1 MSGIPRPDPQIAAG
15 TITVRVLRGAFDN
28 PALEHPVS
36 LEVTDAAGTKTET
49 LTGKTV
55 NQGRATF
62 DGLLPWVGGRAIAK
76 VELDGETLRSA
87 PIDIAG
93 DIGAAVMLVS
103 GGAPAKRGPAT
114 GNTPLPG
121 IAFEFAKVQPG
132 ELMVGAF
139 DLSAKQAVEGVELTL
154 HIRPPQGEPSKEAKI
169 SDAEGKAVFSGLD
182 KFPKG
187 TTFVAEA
194 QLSEGDPVRR
204 SEAFDL
210 IAGKGMAVVLAKG
223 RLAEAPVA
231 DPHAQAQQQRRRV
244 PGPRSVPS
252 LAKGTVRVRII
263 DGKDQPVAGQQ
274 IAVVMRDASQ
284 TEVKFPGTTNRV
296 GIATLTG
303 VDVRSDAFYYVRAL
317 YDQGPYRSGFF
328 QMDKEGGIAVDL
340 RVFETTQ
347 DPAAVK
353 SAVQHEIRGGEND
366 MAQVYRIFEV
376 VVRGDKAFWVPG
388 GMQISAPEGAKSVT
402 VLRPAE
408 PWLDHEG
415 KAPYATLS
423 RPIPPGEPTHL
434 SMAWVASHS
443 GEVEIEWTPPFDV
456 LQSGV
461 IVNKAY
467 SLNAANTTKSERE
480 PPDDEVELWELDP
493 ATTPIVFS
501 VEGLPIRNPMFRL
514 VGMILGSLL
523 AIIAFTVLVVSPGRS
538 ATQRLVAQRD
548 ALVALLRTEKAGPRH
563 ERVVAALDRIYRRLD
578 VLRGLS
584 AATTKNDAAADE
596 GAPDDASEDAS
607 DEASGDEA

>member
-1 MSGIPRPDPQIAAG
+1 MA
-15 TITVRVLRGAFDN
+15 
-28 PALEHPVS
+28 
-36 LEVTDAAGTKTET
+36 
-49 LTGKTV
+49 
-55 NQGRATF
+55 
-62 DGLLPWVGGRAIAK
+62 
-76 VELDGETLRSA
+76 
-87 PIDIAG
+87 
-93 DIGAAVMLVS
+93 
-103 GGAPAKRGPAT
+103 
-114 GNTPLPG
+114 
-121 IAFEFAKVQPG
+121 
-132 ELMVGAF
+132 
-139 DLSAKQAVEGVELTL
+139 LTL
-154 HIRPPQGEPSKEAKI
+154 HIRPPQGEPSRETKT
-169 SDAEGKAVFSGLD
+169 SDVEGKAVFTGLD

-194 QLSEGDPVRR
+194 QLSDGDPVRR

-231 DPHAQAQQQRRRV
+231 DPHAQAQQKRRRV

-274 IAVVMRDASQ
+274 VTVVMRDASQ

-296 GIATLTG
+296 GIATLTD
-303 VDVRSDAFYYVRAL
+303 VTVRSDAFYSVRVL

-353 SAVQHEIRGGEND
+353 SAVQFEIRGGEND

-434 SMAWVASHS
+434 SLAWVASHS
-443 GEVEIEWTPPFDV
+443 GEIEIDWTPPFEV

-461 IVNKAY
+461 ILNKAY
-467 SLNAANTTKSERE
+467 SLNADNQTRSERE
-480 PPDDEVELWELDP
+480 PPDAEVELWELDP

-514 VGMILGSLL
+514 VGMILGSIL
-523 AIIAFTVLVVSPGRS
+523 AMIAFAVLVMSPGRS
-538 ATQRLVAQRD
+538 AAQRLVVQRD
-548 ALVALLRTEKAGPRH
+548 ALVTLLRTEKAGVRH
-563 ERVVAALDRIYRRLD
+563 ERVVAALDRIYRKLD
-578 VLRGLS
+578 ALQGLS
-584 AATTKNDAAADE
+584 AAAVEKDVPV
-596 GAPDDASEDAS
+596 GDDARDDDAR
-607 DEASGDEA
+607 DDDARDDDARDDDARADAPGDGA